1 MAIELQSPGEQP
13 PRNNRP
19 LPNLL
24 VQGFQLVLRNWP
36 CVVWAYAVNLVFGLL
51 AGVPFATGLASYLDH
66 SLAAQRIAG
75 TIDIS
80 LSRRA
85 GDAPSRVRLS
95 L

>member
-1 MAIELQSPGEQP
+1 M
-13 PRNNRP
+13 NRP

-24 VQGFQLVLRNWP
+24 VQGFQLPCAIGL

-80 LSRRA
+80 YLGELMTHLREYQ
-85 GDAPSRVRLS
+85 LS
-95 L
+95 LYCDQHCRLA